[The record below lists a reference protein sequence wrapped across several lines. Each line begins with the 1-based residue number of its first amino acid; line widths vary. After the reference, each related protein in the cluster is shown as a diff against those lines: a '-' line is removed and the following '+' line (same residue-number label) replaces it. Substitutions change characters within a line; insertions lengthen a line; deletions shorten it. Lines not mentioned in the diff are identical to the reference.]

1 MSAIASAASRNLA
14 KTYFA
19 LGATLP
25 GAEIRREE
33 GYTLCSGDL
42 PHPLCNFAAE
52 LDLNPWAVRRLHE
65 RSLERPVLYTY
76 LCPGDRP
83 EHADELLLRAGFR
96 ERYAMPMMAAEALS
110 GDCQL
115 DEATDPAERAE
126 VARFMAEIFFARQTK
141 AVREEIARATAEGEG
156 LRLFGHRIGKLL
168 TAAAMVCESPGAVG
182 LYNLCVTPAQRG
194 RGHAGRIVAEVRR
207 LAGQSGASVTL
218 QCEPRLVPLYE
229 GLGFREIGTVR
240 VFEPI
245 RG

>member
-1 MSAIASAASRNLA
+1 MIASAASRNLA

-52 LDLNPWAVRRLHE
+52 LDLDPWSVRRLHE
-65 RSLERPVLYTY
+65 RSLARPVLYTY

-83 EHADELLLRAGFR
+83 EHADELLTRAGFR
-96 ERYAMPMMAAEALS
+96 ERYAMQMMAAEGLN
-110 GDCQL
+110 GDCEL
-115 DEATDPAERAE
+115 HEATDPHEKLE
-126 VARFMAEIFFARQTK
+126 VARFMAEIFFARQSK
-141 AVREEIARATAEGEG
+141 EMRAEIADATAKGEG
-156 LRLFGHRIGKLL
+156 LRLFGQRTGKLL
-168 TAAAMVCESPGAVG
+168 IAGAMVSESPGAVG
-182 LYNLCVTPAQRG
+182 LYNLCVAPAQRG
-194 RGHAGRIVAEVRR
+194 HGHAGRIVAALRR
-207 LAGQSGASVTL
+207 LAGQSGASLTL

-229 GLGFREIGTVR
+229 SMGFVEIGRVR

-245 RG
+245 RT